1 MVDFARN
8 YNPASEILQFTDVAE
23 ISRHND
29 HDRGKARFMNM
40 RIRTP
45 RPGRCVSAAYA
56 YIRRDAPLSTRRGFS
71 IGETTAAQG

>member
-8 YNPASEILQFTDVAE
+8 YNPASEILQFADVAE

-29 HDRGKARFMNM
+29 HDRGEARFMNM

-45 RPGRCVSAAYA
+45 RPGRYVLFNCVR
-56 YIRRDAPLSTRRGFS
+56 IHPP
-71 IGETTAAQG
+71 